1 MHKWYSDASLNLQ
14 PNHHIFRSS
23 EPLTLNQWHWIKLSR
38 TGLEGILE
46 IDDKVVAVGQSQGAF
61 TQLTLTQN
69 LFIGGHRNFDE
80 TAKLANIS
88 QSFDG
93 CIQKVCIKLGTYVI
107 RFYREFQF
115 TVKPV

>member
-1 MHKWYSDASLNLQ
+1 MLHLKICN
-14 PNHHIFRSS
+14 PITKFFRSS

-93 CIQKVCIKLGTYVI
+93 CIQKVCIKLGTLVI
-107 RFYREFQF
+107 RIYR
-115 TVKPV
+115 